1 MSKATPKN
9 EPPKKSALPVLA
21 FVFAFLVPIAG
32 IIMGRSALRQM
43 YEGNISYSNS
53 GLAMAAVT
61 LGWIFTIVLV
71 LLLILFSPWLC
82 FLVVFLI
89 SGAYPLRM

>member
-1 MSKATPKN
+1 MSKATLKN

-61 LGWIFTIVLV
+61 LGWIFTIVLA
-71 LLLILFSPWLC
+71 LLLILFSPWLY

>member
-1 MSKATPKN
+1 MSNDIPQNKAPQ
-9 EPPKKSALPVLA
+9 KSALPVLA

-53 GLAMAAVT
+53 GLALAAVT

-71 LLLILFSPWLC
+71 LLLILFSPWLY

>member
-1 MSKATPKN
+1 MSNATPKN
-9 EPPKKSALPVLA
+9 EPPQKSALPVLA

-53 GLAMAAVT
+53 GLALAAVT
-61 LGWIFTIVLV
+61 LGWIFTIVLA
-71 LLLILFSPWLC
+71 LLFILFSPWLY
-82 FLVVFLI
+82 FLIVILI
-89 SGAYPLRM
+89 SGGWAV